1 MFPLKAHNR
10 GVEFVVQTTFPSFER
25 HNWALQFR
33 IRLRG
38 LLFDGRR
45 FCAGNMIDDDG
56 EGAPRSKG
64 KAAVD
69 SIRDEAEPRED
80 AGQYAKTNG
89 DDMTAD
95 EEKEVFTPAFS
106 HEEWK
111 DLTTEAPEKDQRLA
125 TFSPV
130 SALSRTPSS
139 NTSINSSVEE
149 PRPTL
154 TRTISG
160 PPYSIFSPRAK
171 IFIVI
176 AVSVSS
182 LISPFGATTF
192 YPALDT
198 IADDY
203 GVSPT
208 LINLSLTTYMIAQAI
223 APALIAGMSDQN
235 GRRLSYIVCFIIF
248 AAADVGLALQHNY
261 AALLILRMVQ
271 AFGCSAAIAL
281 ATAVV
286 ADIATS
292 AERGKYMGYAT
303 AGLLMGPAFGPTI
316 GGVFAQFLGWR
327 WTFWFLT
334 IFAGFLLVVFTL
346 LFPETCRNVV
356 GNGSIPAKG
365 INRSIIGH
373 LTQKHWAEH
382 HGAATS
388 VDDSTHLN
396 RRSKKASFPNP
407 IRTLRIL
414 ADPESCA
421 VLLYNGFFFTGM
433 MVVTSSVP
441 TLYADVYDLNTLEIG
456 LCFISLGMGS
466 LAATLTMG
474 HAADWNFR
482 RHAKRLGFEIRKG
495 RQQDLTNFPI
505 ERVRF
510 EIVFPG
516 HVIGTLALVVFGWT
530 LDFSTHLAGPE
541 VAMFFIGFGT
551 STSFNITNTL
561 LIDLHKDQPA
571 TATAAVNFVRCLM
584 SAGGAAAII
593 PMTTAMGIGWAFTFI
608 ALLYVVLLGAVFWM
622 MAKGQTLRAKA
633 AEKKRRKEEQMEKEK
648 REEDVED
655 QGVVVEEK
663 STK

>member
-1 MFPLKAHNR
+1 M
-10 GVEFVVQTTFPSFER
+10 V
-25 HNWALQFR
+25 
-33 IRLRG
+33 
-38 LLFDGRR
+38 
-45 FCAGNMIDDDG
+45 DDG
-56 EGAPRSKG
+56 KSTSALAEE
-64 KAAVD
+64 AAES
-69 SIRDEAEPRED
+69 SIRSHENP
-80 AGQYAKTNG
+80 GQSGQPKEKKGSN
-89 DDMTAD
+89 MTA
-95 EEKEVFTPAFS
+95 EEKEVFTPKLS

-111 DLTTEAPEKDQRLA
+111 SLTAEASEQRHA
-125 TFSPV
+125 
-130 SALSRTPSS
+130 TPSPKPS
-139 NTSINSSVEE
+139 STSSIRSDRDDA
-149 PRPTL
+149 RPTL

-160 PPYSIFSPRAK
+160 PPYSIFSPNTK
-171 IFIVI
+171 LFIVV

-198 IADDY
+198 IAADY
-203 GVSPT
+203 HVTPT

-248 AAADVGLALQHNY
+248 GCANIGLALQHNY

-281 ATAVV
+281 SNAVV

-303 AGLLMGPAFGPTI
+303 AGLLFGPAFGPTI
-316 GGVFAQFLGWR
+316 GGLFAQFLGWR
-327 WTFWFLT
+327 WTFWFLV
-334 IFAGFLLVVFTL
+334 IFTGVLLVVFIL

-365 INRSIIGH
+365 VNRSIIGH
-373 LTQKHWAEH
+373 LSQKRWAEQN
-382 HGAATS
+382 GTPSSA
-388 VDDSTHLN
+388 DDSTELN
-396 RRSKKASFPNP
+396 RGRKRASFPNP
-407 IRTLRIL
+407 LRTLRIL

-421 VLLYNGFFFTGM
+421 ILLYNGFFFTGM

-441 TLYADVYDLNTLEIG
+441 TLYAHTYNLNTLEIG
-456 LCFISLGMGS
+456 LCFISMGMGS
-466 LAATLTMG
+466 LTSTLTMG

-482 RHAKRLGFEIRKG
+482 RHAKRLGFDIKKG
-495 RQQDLTNFPI
+495 RQQDLSNFPI

-516 HVIGTLALVVFGWT
+516 HLIGTMAFVVFGWT
-530 LDFSTHLAGPE
+530 LDAGVSLAGPE
-541 VAMFFIGFGT
+541 IALFFIGFGV
-551 STSFNITNTL
+551 STSFNVTNTL
-561 LIDLHKDQPA
+561 LIDLYKDQPA

-593 PMTTAMGIGWAFTFI
+593 PMTQAMGIGWAFTFI
-608 ALLYVVLLGAVFWM
+608 ALLYVILLGAVFWM

-633 AEKKRRKEEQMEKEK
+633 AEKKQRQEDKAAAANRQTELEEAP
-648 REEDVED
+648 
-655 QGVVVEEK
+655 VVVEEK
-663 STK
+663 VKK